1 MKPFKNTSLGL
12 AIALLAT
19 VGFVGCSGSAQK
31 QSGPNFAQQSGAS
44 GSSSSSGN
52 FARRSPRSSS
62 DYGSQSAERSSR
74 SAPSSSYSS
83 SSSAPNSRYASSSSS
98 SYANTAPSAQQQAPA
113 PPPPIVLPTGT
124 DLRVSVDQT
133 ISSAT
138 ARPGQTFGATLLSPV
153 SVGGQVV
160 IPSNARVRARVV
172 EARSSGRLSREAL
185 LVVTL
190 DSVEINHHFYRIT
203 TDSLERTGASH
214 KKRDIVAIGG
224 GGALGAIIGGIVGG
238 GKGAAIGAA
247 AGAGAGTA
255 GAALT
260 GKKNVTLP
268 VETTLIFRLTA
279 PLSVAQ

>member
-31 QSGPNFAQQSGAS
+31 QSSPNFAQQSSA
-44 GSSSSSGN
+44 SSSSSGN
-52 FARRSPRSSS
+52 FARRSPRSSA
-62 DYGSQSAERSSR
+62 DFGSQSAEGSSQ
-74 SAPSSSYSS
+74 SAPASSS
-83 SSSAPNSRYASSSSS
+83 NYASSSSASS
-98 SYANTAPSAQQQAPA
+98 SYPNGAPSAQQQAPA
-113 PPPPIVLPTGT
+113 PPPPIVVPTGT
-124 DLRVSVDQT
+124 DLRISVDQT

-138 ARPGQTFGATLLSPV
+138 AHAGDTFTATLLSPV
-153 SVGGQVV
+153 HVAGQLV
-160 IPSNARVRARVV
+160 IPSNARVRGRVV

-190 DSVEINHHFYRIT
+190 DSVEIHHHFYRIS

-255 GAALT
+255 GAAIT
-260 GKKNVTLP
+260 GKKNISLP

-279 PLSVAQ
+279 PLRVAQ

>member
-1 MKPFKNTSLGL
+1 MKLFKNTSFGL

-19 VGFVGCSGSAQK
+19 VCFVGCSGSSQK
-31 QSGPNFAQQSGAS
+31 QSGRNFAQQSSA
-44 GSSSSSGN
+44 SSSSSRSGN
-52 FARRSPRSSS
+52 FARRGERANAES
-62 DYGSQSAERSSR
+62 GSQSAARNSR
-74 SAPSSSYSS
+74 PAPSSRYSS
-83 SSSAPNSRYASSSSS
+83 SSGASSAPA
-98 SYANTAPSAQQQAPA
+98 QAPA
-113 PPPPIVLPTGT
+113 PPPPIVVPTGT

-138 ARPGQTFGATLLSPV
+138 ARAGQTFSATLLSPV
-153 SVGGQVV
+153 RVSGQLV
-160 IPSNARVRARVV
+160 IPSNARVHGRVV
-172 EARSSGRLSREAL
+172 ESRSSGRLSREAL

-190 DSVEINHHFYRIT
+190 DSVEIHRHFYRIT

-224 GGALGAIIGGIVGG
+224 GGAVGAIIGGIVGG

-255 GAALT
+255 GAAIT

-279 PLSVAQ
+279 PLRVAQ